1 MATNRRYP
9 AGQSVDAEYAFH
21 HWLTLYMQALGSV
34 EPQLKRAGIMEEAP
48 TPGKNYHV
56 PLPPL
61 GTPMTREELAELFPG
76 AKGALSELARMVRQH
91 ETAKKDGAA

>member
-1 MATNRRYP
+1 MPSRSKPKTPRRKLV
-9 AGQSVDAEYAFH
+9 AGVDY
-21 HWLTLYMQALGSV
+21 
-34 EPQLKRAGIMEEAP
+34 
-48 TPGKNYHV
+48 V

>member
-1 MATNRRYP
+1 MVKPSKQQQPRRKLV
-9 AGQSVDAEYAFH
+9 AGVDY
-21 HWLTLYMQALGSV
+21 
-34 EPQLKRAGIMEEAP
+34 
-48 TPGKNYHV
+48 V

-91 ETAKKDGAA
+91 ETAKKDGVA